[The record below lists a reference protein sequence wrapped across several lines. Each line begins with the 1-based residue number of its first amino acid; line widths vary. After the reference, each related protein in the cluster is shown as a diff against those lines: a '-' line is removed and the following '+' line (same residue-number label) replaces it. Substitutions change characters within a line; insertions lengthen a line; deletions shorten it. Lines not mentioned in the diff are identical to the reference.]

1 MIREL
6 TNKIWLLA
14 CLIIGCWVIFM
25 QTPIKETLN
34 CTQGQCTCTV
44 YYIFKRPVSSGLD
57 MDTLA
62 DKKLTVHYQIQR
74 RLMNY
79 YEIAYP
85 QDKYYYQSFPFETGY
100 LSEDN
105 AKRDLKTIKYFLK
118 THNDIQIEKNNII
131 HCIYLIILI
140 LGSIFTFWEIL
151 GKILRKKLNL

>member
-1 MIREL
+1 MIREF
-6 TNKIWLLA
+6 TYKIWLLA

-44 YYIFKRPVSSGLD
+44 YYIFKRPISSGLD

-62 DKKLTVHYQIQR
+62 SKKLTVHYQIQR

-85 QDKYYYQSFPFETGY
+85 QDKYYYKSFPFETGY
-100 LSEDN
+100 
-105 AKRDLKTIKYFLK
+105 
-118 THNDIQIEKNNII
+118 
-131 HCIYLIILI
+131 
-140 LGSIFTFWEIL
+140 IFTFWEIL
-151 GKILRKKLNL
+151 GKIFRKKLNL